1 MKAFKHSPLLL
12 SVFTAGALAV
22 SLSGCVYAGN
32 KSWDDLTL
40 QEQADVRQ
48 AYQKVREEL
57 ETAFPDGTPED
68 ELIRDILQR
77 VEQAITAEDGTVQNG
92 QLTPSKGGRQIC
104 PAVPY
109 RYLPVADRKRCQP
122 VRDQQH
128 GLVRHLPQVGQ
139 KLLFRCL
146 VQGAS

>member
-48 AYQKVREEL
+48 AYQEVHKEL
-57 ETAFPDGTPED
+57 ESAFPDGTPED
-68 ELIRDILQR
+68 ELIRDILRR
-77 VEQAITAEDGTVQNG
+77 VEQSIPAEDDVVQ
-92 QLTPSKGGRQIC
+92 KGR
-104 PAVPY
+104 
-109 RYLPVADRKRCQP
+109 
-122 VRDQQH
+122 
-128 GLVRHLPQVGQ
+128 
-139 KLLFRCL
+139 
-146 VQGAS
+146 

>member
-48 AYQKVREEL
+48 AYQKVREKL

-77 VEQAITAEDGTVQNG
+77 VEQAITAEGGTVQNG
-92 QLTPSKGGRQIC
+92 Q
-104 PAVPY
+104 
-109 RYLPVADRKRCQP
+109 
-122 VRDQQH
+122 
-128 GLVRHLPQVGQ
+128 
-139 KLLFRCL
+139 
-146 VQGAS
+146 